1 MHVENAVIP
10 TRDQL
15 KGFADDP
22 HGKPICMVNLLKL
35 KEKAEYPADHELHGK
50 DMTGAEAYA
59 IYSAAVTKIVQNLG
73 GEMLFSGGV
82 ERLMLGEVED
92 LWDIVAVVKYPR
104 RAAMGEMIASAE
116 YQAAS
121 VHRTAGLAGQLNIE
135 TVEALIS

>member
-1 MHVENAVIP
+1 MNVENAVNP

-15 KGFADDP
+15 KGFDEDP

-35 KEKAEYPADHELHGK
+35 KDKAEYPADHELHGK
-50 DMTGAEAYA
+50 EMTGAEAYA
-59 IYSAAVTKIVQNLG
+59 IYSAAVVKIVRNLG
-73 GEMLFSGGV
+73 GEMLFSGKV
-82 ERLMLGEVED
+82 ERLMLGEVEE

-121 VHRTAGLAGQLNIE
+121 IHRTAGLAGQLNIE
-135 TVEALIS
+135 TV